1 MSNAAVV
8 SLTSLCF
15 IGLGGCL
22 TRIQPCDY
30 LDFSSGRRCARGSVL
45 ISRFCLYTGSGG
57 SFLASLVF
65 VRSAK
70 LADEYYVRAGNLSFG
85 ERRSEPEEGC
95 TMSGVKGVHGGASV

>member
-1 MSNAAVV
+1 MRPRISSNFAF
-8 SLTSLCF
+8 L
-15 IGLGGCL
+15 
-22 TRIQPCDY
+22 P
-30 LDFSSGRRCARGSVL
+30 
-45 ISRFCLYTGSGG
+45 LYRDRG

-70 LADEYYVRAGNLSFG
+70 LADEYYVRVGNLSFG